1 MKISNRVSV
10 LGAPFQKSAFSTKL
24 ENQNVLLNDGPD
36 DDIQKVKQIAKI
48 HSDAELNRMI
58 DKLSI
63 RKEYHQALANNGMKL
78 DTIVREIKLLCATS
92 KDDVKLKAYTFLL
105 KSLGLDKY
113 EELGASGKSWEELI
127 LRISEQE
134 KIDSPQKQN
143 VIEGGSIVYP
153 VKIPEIPEE
162 VASRRKAEAE
172 MTRSIYEPKNSR
184 GNDGNGTTGE
194 NSGS

>member
-10 LGAPFQKSAFSTKL
+10 LGSPFQKSAFSTKL
-24 ENQNVLLNDGPD
+24 ENQNVLLSDGPD

-113 EELGASGKSWEELI
+113 EEVGASGKSWEELI

-134 KIDSPQKQN
+134 KIDNPHKVN
-143 VIEGGSIVYP
+143 AIEGSIVYP
-153 VKIPEIPEE
+153 VKIPEIPED
-162 VASRRKAEAE
+162 VANRRKAEAE

-184 GNDGNGTTGE
+184 GNVGAGTAGE

>member
-1 MKISNRVSV
+1 
-10 LGAPFQKSAFSTKL
+10 
-24 ENQNVLLNDGPD
+24 LLSDGPD

-134 KIDSPQKQN
+134 KIDNPQKVN
-143 VIEGGSIVYP
+143 AIEGSIIYP
-153 VKIPEIPEE
+153 VNVPEIPEE